1 MQHGSPKG
9 SRDYIGVCLE
19 RALCPAALVRSP
31 NATNSYYVR
40 YVNTSGAELNDDAYN
55 GNNGLRP
62 ALVDTA
68 TE

>member
-1 MQHGSPKG
+1 
-9 SRDYIGVCLE
+9 
-19 RALCPAALVRSP
+19 LCPAALVRSP